1 MNGPG
6 QLKQIRSEVRDH
18 TAVITLAHAS
28 RRNAINAEMVTE
40 IVGVLDQIEASPEVS
55 AVVIT
60 GEGPAFCAGAELG
73 HLMRAS
79 AENDLATEA
88 LRTIYRVFL
97 RIDACCLPTI
107 AAVNGPAVGAGM
119 NMALACDIR
128 IAGHSARFATRFLAL
143 GLHPGG
149 GHTWMLRRAIGAQGA
164 MAALLLDQELSGP
177 EAAEAGLAWRCVPD
191 WELMAEALRL
201 ASRAAAAPRQV
212 LVQTKQSIKEAAD
225 VSSYADAVE
234 LELPRQLWSAQQGEF
249 AARLAKLG
257 VGQAG
262 QG

>member
-6 QLKQIRSEVRDH
+6 QLTQIRSEIRGH
-18 TAVITLAHAS
+18 TAVITLANPS

-40 IVGVLDQIEASPEVS
+40 IVGVLDEIEVSPDVS

-79 AENDLATEA
+79 AENDLATDA

-97 RIDACCLPTI
+97 RVDACPLPTI

-128 IAGHSARFATRFLAL
+128 LAGQSARFATRFLAL

-164 MAALLLDQELSGP
+164 MAAVLLDQELSGP
-177 EAAEAGLAWRCVPD
+177 EAATAGLAWRCVPD
-191 WELMAEALRL
+191 NELMDEALRL

-212 LVQTKQSIKEAAD
+212 LIQTKESIREMAG
-225 VSSYADAVE
+225 VSSYGRCRRARTAQAAV
-234 LELPRQLWSAQQGEF
+234 
-249 AARLAKLG
+249 
-257 VGQAG
+257 VGPAG
-262 QG
+262 

>member
-6 QLKQIRSEVRDH
+6 QLNQIRSEIRDH
-18 TAVITLAHAS
+18 TAVITLANAS

-40 IVGVLDQIEASPEVS
+40 IIGVLDAVEANPDVS
-55 AVVIT
+55 AVIIT
-60 GEGPAFCAGAELG
+60 GAGPAFCAGAELG

-79 AENDLATEA
+79 AENELANDA
-88 LRTIYRVFL
+88 LRTIYRVFQ
-97 RIDACCLPTI
+97 RIDACVLPTI

-128 IAGHSARFATRFLAL
+128 LAGHSARFATRFLAL

-164 MAALLLDQELSGP
+164 MAAVLLDQEMSGP

-191 WELMAEALRL
+191 GELMDEALRL
-201 ASRAAAAPRQV
+201 ASRAAAAPREV
-212 LVQTKQSIKEAAD
+212 LVQTKETIKEMAN

-234 LELPRQLWSAQQGEF
+234 LELPKQLWSAQQGEF

-257 VGQAG
+257 VGQG
-262 QG
+262 RR